1 MRNSITSEVSEYLSR
16 AIPTAGRMPQPI
28 HRKLRIDPMKFFPHL
43 FQFASLRFCESGQ
56 LARKTQQAAPD
67 RRNRQ
72 DALFLAFRSP
82 SDQQLVIAV
91 PSCQDYDRSEARLQ
105 HWMH

>member
-1 MRNSITSEVSEYLSR
+1 MRNSITSEVSEYFSR
-16 AIPTAGRMPQPI
+16 AIPAVGRMPQPI
-28 HRKLRIDPMKFFPHL
+28 YRKPRIDPMKFFPHL
-43 FQFASLRFCESGQ
+43 FQLGSLRFSETGK
-56 LARKTQQAAPD
+56 LARKTHQAAPD

-82 SDQQLVIAV
+82 SDQQFVIAV